1 LKIQLQNVGKK
12 FRDVW
17 IFQHLDFSFSHN
29 LNYAILGANG
39 SGKSTLMQI
48 LAGLTLPSEGSV
60 ICSVSGEIIDPTE
73 VYKDVVYAAPYVQL
87 FDQLN
92 LEEMIK
98 VHLRFK
104 RFYNNMSPDEVIE
117 RMMLVKH
124 KTQPIEVFS
133 SGMKQ
138 RLRLG
143 LAVMSESKVLF
154 LDEPN
159 TNLDENGKL
168 WYDSL
173 VKEFQENRTVIVSSN
188 HQEKEYTFCDHIY
201 NL

>member
-1 LKIQLQNVGKK
+1 MKIQLQNVGKK

-17 IFQHLDFSFSHN
+17 VFQHLDFSFSHN
-29 LNYAILGANG
+29 QNYAILGANG
-39 SGKSTLMQI
+39 SGKSTLMQV
-48 LAGLTLPSEGSV
+48 LAGLTLPSEGEVSYS
-60 ICSVSGEIIDPTE
+60 ISGEVIEPSE
-73 VYKDVVYAAPYVQL
+73 VYKKIVYAAPYVQL
-87 FDQLN
+87 FDQFN
-92 LEEMIK
+92 VEEMIS
-98 VHLRFK
+98 VHMRFK
-104 RFYNNMSPDEVIE
+104 KFYGNMTPDEVIE
-117 RMMLVKH
+117 RMMLTKH

-143 LAVMSESKVLF
+143 LAIMSVSDVLL

-159 TNLDENGKL
+159 TNLDEQGKN
-168 WYDSL
+168 WYEAL